1 MSNNRSNFP
10 NAAKP
15 TTEPGEISSMVKGYE
30 TLWELPPVRKGEVE
44 LAKQRIAEYFQ
55 FCQSADRKP
64 SVEGLALALGTS
76 RQNLW
81 LWEQAGDE
89 MGEIVARAKALINAM
104 LTDFAMNNKIPCVY
118 GIWLQKN
125 HFGYTEAIVLDTPH
139 NKGNVPTQ
147 TAQQIA
153 ARHAAALELPD
164 MEPPEL

>member
-1 MSNNRSNFP
+1 MSNPKSNFP
-10 NAAKP
+10 NAQQPSVK
-15 TTEPGEISSMVKGYE
+15 PGEISSMVKGYE

-153 ARHAAALELPD
+153 EKHKAALQLPE
-164 MEPPEL
+164 MEKPEL

>member
-1 MSNNRSNFP
+1 MSNPKSNFP
-10 NAAKP
+10 NAQQPSVK
-15 TTEPGEISSMVKGYE
+15 PGEISSMVKGYE

-125 HFGYTEAIVLDTPH
+125 HFGYTEAIVLDTTH

-153 ARHAAALELPD
+153 ARHAAALELPE
-164 MEPPEL
+164 MEKPEL

>member
-1 MSNNRSNFP
+1 MSNSKSNFP
-10 NAAKP
+10 NAVKP
-15 TTEPGEISSMVKGYE
+15 TTKPGEISSMVKGYE

-55 FCQSADRKP
+55 FCQSADRKR

-125 HFGYTEAIVLDTPH
+125 HFGYSETKQIEIIPPRESHKTLEQQVTESNLIWDDETGEFIP
-139 NKGNVPTQ
+139 K
-147 TAQQIA
+147 
-153 ARHAAALELPD
+153 E
-164 MEPPEL
+164 

>member
-10 NAAKP
+10 NAVKP

-153 ARHAAALELPD
+153 ARHATALELPD